1 MGHEGPGARVA
12 VQERQS
18 LALFSLV
25 TNRPRPWLHSS
36 SSVTGSALGLR
47 VEGPP
52 GETPSGLLCPLRPPC
67 TLGAPRLGR
76 SCKELARKLVLGSS
90 QALPRHMV
98 SQPTLCGGGWDPCR
112 PGQGPQCWLLGPAGL
127 RTGP

>member
-52 GETPSGLLCPLRPPC
+52 GRDALRPPVSP
-67 TLGAPRLGR
+67 AASPHSGR
-76 SCKELARKLVLGSS
+76 TPPGPVL
-90 QALPRHMV
+90 
-98 SQPTLCGGGWDPCR
+98 
-112 PGQGPQCWLLGPAGL
+112 
-127 RTGP
+127 